1 MINWNQLIGGEVEM
15 FLGIALLAVILLF
28 IISVVLWINLM
39 LFKKKFKQLMKGSEG
54 QNIEKIMLDQQKAM
68 EAHHETA
75 EANRKRMHQIEDH
88 LKNCVQRVGIVRF
101 NAFEDIG
108 SSLSY
113 SVAILDDHLDGVV
126 LTGIHGRYESTSYA
140 KEIKRGI
147 SEQHLSV
154 EEVEAIR
161 IAREKTCDKGR
172 KNRENPSHHCQSQ
185 RRQR

>member
-75 EANRKRMHQIEDH
+75 EANRERMHQIESH
-88 LKNCVQRVGIVRF
+88 LKNCVQRVGVVRF
-101 NAFEDIG
+101 NAFDDIG

-113 SVAILDDHLDGVV
+113 SCGDFG
-126 LTGIHGRYESTSYA
+126 
-140 KEIKRGI
+140 
-147 SEQHLSV
+147 
-154 EEVEAIR
+154 
-161 IAREKTCDKGR
+161 
-172 KNRENPSHHCQSQ
+172 
-185 RRQR
+185 